1 MIVYAFPLNVYV
13 FVMALF
19 DVINF
24 T

>member
-19 DVINF
+19 DVINS